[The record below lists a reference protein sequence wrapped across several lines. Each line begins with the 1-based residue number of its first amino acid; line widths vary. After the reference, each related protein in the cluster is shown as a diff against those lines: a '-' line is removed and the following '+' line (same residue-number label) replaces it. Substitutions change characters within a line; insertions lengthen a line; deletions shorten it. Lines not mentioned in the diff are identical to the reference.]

1 MSDDPTHLPRAALL
15 FVGGMDDARVDG
27 ALGRLG
33 LTVDKPFAP
42 ELFTP
47 ARRTVA
53 VIDPAALGLD
63 SVAELRA
70 AIGPLGDT
78 PVVVLS
84 GPCSRAA
91 LADLIALPTVA
102 AIVARDHHHSDAELG
117 AALDATVCGPRFGL
131 SRHGTPGAARLE
143 EALGSSHEREAVLD
157 RIAAFLA
164 ERGVRRRLAAAVI
177 DGAEELITNA
187 LYDAPTDDDGRRIY
201 AEIDRRHAVFLG
213 ADARPRIG
221 VAVDA
226 HEVVVAVEDP
236 HGSLEVGVVRRFLA
250 KGLRAGP
257 DQIDDKLGGAGLG
270 FARVYAM
277 SDRMAVHVERGARS
291 EVSFALALGGARRDM
306 AARPS
311 GLVLA
316 ETSRRGP
323 GRAPR

>member
-1 MSDDPTHLPRAALL
+1 MSDAPAAPPRTALL
-15 FVGGMDDARVDG
+15 FVGGMDDARVEG

-33 LTVDKPFAP
+33 LAVDKPVAP

-47 ARRTVA
+47 TRRAVA
-53 VIDPAALGLD
+53 VIDPEALGLD
-63 SVAELRA
+63 AVSELRA
-70 AIGPLGDT
+70 AVAPLQDT

-84 GPCSRAA
+84 GPCSRDA
-91 LADLIALPTVA
+91 LAALIALPTVA

-117 AALDATVCGPRFGL
+117 AALDATVNGPRFGL
-131 SRHGTPGAARLE
+131 GRHGTAGAARLE
-143 EALGSSHEREAVLD
+143 EALGSSHDRETLLD

-164 ERGVRRRLAAAVI
+164 EHGVRRRLAAAVI

-187 LYDAPTDDDGRRIY
+187 LYDAPTDDAGRRLY
-201 AEIDRRHAVFLG
+201 SEIDRRHAVFLG
-213 ADARPRIG
+213 EHARPRIG

-277 SDRMAVHVERGARS
+277 SDRMAVHVARGVRS

-316 ETSRRGP
+316 ERGP
-323 GRAPR
+323 STELP